1 MLGFNKKTQDASPQ
15 ENTGGENK
23 VLHFIRTHKKR
34 CIAAVVAV
42 AVLAVVVIPRRSRS
56 ASADM
61 AYVQEALG
69 RRDIVNVYDG
79 SGTINAADSYTVKSL
94 VTGTVLTAD
103 FELGDTIQKGQ

>member
-1 MLGFNKKTQDASPQ
+1 
-15 ENTGGENK
+15 
-23 VLHFIRTHKKR
+23 
-34 CIAAVVAV
+34 
-42 AVLAVVVIPRRSRS
+42 
-56 ASADM
+56 M

-103 FELGDTIQKGQ
+103 FELGDTIQKGDVHHRQHRHGHDRRDAALFVGPDKMEHLIFPAGVLLRRGVLCLFVET